1 MNQEPEGG
9 GCGAAVGPRNIV
21 LIGFMGSGKSTVG
34 RGLARLRGWRFV
46 DTDVVIRDGAG
57 GRAIPELFA
66 EEGEAAFRDRETA
79 ALRAVCEGGRQVIA
93 TGGGAVLR
101 PENVE
106 LLRRAGLVVWLTAR
120 PDVVVAR
127 TAHRV
132 ADRPLLA
139 AGGEDLLAHVL
150 RLLGERGPLYQAAAH
165 LIVDTSDRPPPAI
178 VQEIDRKAARRWHAP
193 RQKGEPA

>member
-1 MNQEPEGG
+1 MNPEPGDG
-9 GCGAAVGPRNIV
+9 RARGAAPRNIILV
-21 LIGFMGSGKSTVG
+21 GFMGSGKSTVG

-46 DTDVVIRDGAG
+46 DTDAVIRDGVS
-57 GRAIPELFA
+57 GRPIPELFA
-66 EEGEAAFRDRETA
+66 EEGEAAFRDRETT
-79 ALRAVCEGGRQVIA
+79 ALRAVCDGERQVIA

-106 LLRRAGLVVWLTAR
+106 LLRQAGLVVWLTAR

-127 TAHRV
+127 TGHRV

-139 AGGEDLLAHVL
+139 SGGGDLLAHVL

-178 VQEIDRKAARRWHAP
+178 VQEIDRKAVRRWHAP